1 MREAIERMR
10 AAWYV
15 LRGWAVIRGVSVTY
29 GEVELHGSQGL
40 MLSGQSALRDN
51 HLITPGPVTFRGPG
65 GHEGNEGTA
74 LPFSEQNRAG
84 WVRGEGG
91 VITWPGNPPPT
102 LPVTGQTGSH
112 EVRLDG

>member
-1 MREAIERMR
+1 M
-10 AAWYV
+10 
-15 LRGWAVIRGVSVTY
+15 GWINDAMDLGTGTDGR
-29 GEVELHGSQGL
+29 
-40 MLSGQSALRDN
+40 
-51 HLITPGPVTFRGPG
+51 TFRGPG